1 MKKTLII
8 AILFANSLLKAQEF
22 SYGLVFG
29 NSFYGVANNNGTSPM
44 THDKYSTLTYG
55 AYGEYYF
62 TENIAIK
69 NEILFSKYDFYY
81 HITKQ
86 PFEMNFLTIAPNL
99 KYDFGEVK
107 QEGFYMLLG
116 PKFSF
121 ITNVNSEGIN
131 VKNSFES
138 IIYGVQL
145 GFGYRVFKY
154 IDLQTK
160 LEYDLSPFFEL
171 ENGNKSSFFH
181 GVISAN
187 IDLAKI
193 FSK

>member
-1 MKKTLII
+1 MKNTLII
-8 AILFANSLLKAQEF
+8 AILFANSLLKAQDF

-29 NSFYGVANNNGTSPM
+29 NSFYGIDNNGGLYTM
-44 THDKYSTLTYG
+44 GHDDYSSLTYG

-69 NEILFSKYDFYY
+69 NDVLFSTNNFYY
-81 HITKQ
+81 SFTSQ
-86 PFEMNFLTIAPNL
+86 PFEMNFITIAPNL

-121 ITNVNSEGIN
+121 ISSVNSKGID

-138 IIYGVQL
+138 FIHGVQL
-145 GFGYRVFKY
+145 GFGYRIFKY

-171 ENGNKSSFFH
+171 ENGSRSKFFA
-181 GVISAN
+181 GVVTAN

-193 FSK
+193 FSN